1 MKTILSLLSLVFLFA
16 ACNSSE
22 PNNLTLD
29 EKKVQLSELYA
40 ELRTL
45 EERAKS
51 LEAEIEAEDPQLGS
65 NRILVTT
72 MDIERKDFK
81 HYSEVQ
87 GTIQSDNYLSAS
99 SEVGG
104 RILEMRVEEGQTV
117 SKGQIIARVDLEQ
130 VNKQIAEVETSLRLA
145 NDVFERQQRLWEQ
158 NIGSEIQFL
167 QAKNNKERLEKSL
180 ESLRYQLSKEYVY
193 SPISGVVDQVLSKAG
208 ELAAPGTPIVRV
220 LNTAQVKIVAD
231 VPETYLQSIK
241 KGQRVQISIPAL
253 GMDQE
258 ATVTEVGR
266 IINPNNRTFTIE
278 IALNNSNGL
287 LKPNLLAL
295 VLIND
300 YSKSNS
306 VVVPIELVQQ
316 EVGGKNYV
324 FVQDSLNNERIA
336 RKIYVSTGRS
346 YLGEIII
353 EEGLSGEETL
363 IMEGARGLADKDL
376 IQVQKEG

>member
-16 ACNSSE
+16 ACNSSA

-29 EKKVQLSELYA
+29 EKKVQLSELYE

-51 LEAEIEAEDPQLGS
+51 LEAEIEAEAPQRGS
-65 NRILVTT
+65 NRMLVTT
-72 MDIERKDFK
+72 MDIKRKDFR
-81 HYSEVQ
+81 HFSEVQ
-87 GTIQSDNYLSAS
+87 GTIQSDNYLSVS
-99 SEVGG
+99 SETGG
-104 RILEMRVEEGQTV
+104 RILEMRVQEGQAV

-130 VNKQIAEVETSLRLA
+130 INKQISEVETSLRLA
-145 NDVFERQQRLWEQ
+145 SDVFERQQRLWEQ

-193 SPISGVVDQVLSKAG
+193 APISGVIDQVISKAG
-208 ELAAPGTPIVRV
+208 ELASPGTPIVRV

-258 ATVTEVGR
+258 ATVTEIGR
-266 IINPNNRTFTIE
+266 IINPNNRTFTVE
-278 IALNNSNGL
+278 VALNNSNGQ

-300 YSKSNS
+300 YTKSNS

-324 FVQDSLNNERIA
+324 FVQDSLSDERIA
-336 RKIYVSTGRS
+336 RKVYVSIGRS
-346 YLGEIII
+346 YQGEIII

-363 IMEGARGLADKDL
+363 IMEGARGLTDKDL